1 MSDEENFEDI
11 IDELSRLKNHVF
23 SHCEDL
29 NYLFNNSPLPETP
42 DDIHFLSHLP
52 RAWKCKQGHEFTE
65 SVYNR
70 TQNNAGCKECE

>member
-29 NYLFNNSPLPETP
+29 NYLFNNSPIPETP
-42 DDIHFLSHLP
+42 DDIHFSISSTQSLEM
-52 RAWKCKQGHEFTE
+52 QT
-65 SVYNR
+65 R
-70 TQNNAGCKECE
+70 T